1 MSYLSDSWLLLHDFV
16 TGIKFHVGNSH
27 GWLFAAVLAS
37 FTIMNSVRILA
48 YVPQILVAA
57 RDRNGASG
65 ISHITWSL
73 FLLSHLTTVT
83 YAVVCLGDLVTALVF
98 MGNALAC
105 LAIIVV
111 THTKR
116 RRHAARRAPAR
127 PT

>member
-16 TGIKFHVGNSH
+16 TGIKLHVGNSH

-65 ISHITWSL
+65 ISHITW
-73 FLLSHLTTVT
+73 
-83 YAVVCLGDLVTALVF
+83 
-98 MGNALAC
+98 
-105 LAIIVV
+105 
-111 THTKR
+111 R
-116 RRHAARRAPAR
+116 RRHAVRRAPAR